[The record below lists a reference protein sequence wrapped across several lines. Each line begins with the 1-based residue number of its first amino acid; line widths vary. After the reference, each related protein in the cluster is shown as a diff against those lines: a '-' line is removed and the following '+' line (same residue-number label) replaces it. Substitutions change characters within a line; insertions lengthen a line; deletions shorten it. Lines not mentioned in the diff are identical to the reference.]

1 MCTQTAPRYRI
12 TQTLLSAWQYAS
24 KEGTDYDDFLRVL
37 RREKTPPT
45 QAMLDGIHFE
55 GMVNAALDGNLPEE
69 TNKLYEQ
76 VTCCAEYLAGAQ
88 KQVVIFKDIVVEGI
102 NIVLH
107 GVLDF
112 LRAGMIYD
120 TKYSKTYTVGKY
132 LESPQHPMYL
142 ALVPEA
148 KAFEYVVCDGKYLYL
163 ERYDREDVEP
173 IETTIKQFIR
183 YLRKYGLWDLF
194 CEKWRIN

>member
-1 MCTQTAPRYRI
+1 M
-12 TQTLLSAWQYAS
+12 
-24 KEGTDYDDFLRVL
+24 KVL

-55 GMVNAALDGNLPEE
+55 NLVNAAIDGTKPPEDC
-69 TNKLYEQ
+69 KLYEQ
-76 VTCCAEYLAGAQ
+76 VTVCADYLMGSQ
-88 KQVVIFKDIVVEGI
+88 KQVTIFKDIEVDGVQF
-102 NIVLH
+102 VLH

-120 TKYSKTYTVGKY
+120 TKYSHTYHVGKY
-132 LESPQHPMYL
+132 LTSPQHPMYL

-148 KAFEYVVCDGKYLYL
+148 KAFEYVVCDGKYIYL

-173 IETTIKQFIR
+173 IERTVKQFAD
-183 YLRKYGLWDLF
+183 YLRKYGLWGVF
-194 CEKWRIN
+194 TENWNIASYQPRNH